1 MTATV
6 KEHVDKVSI
15 KTLGIAAGAS
25 FVSALVFKGLY
36 NLSNGSNTTVVDGEL
51 MQRGGEALG

>member
-15 KTLGIAAGAS
+15 KTLGVAAGAS

-36 NLSNGSNTTVVDGEL
+36 NLSSGSNTTVVDGEL
-51 MQRGGEALG
+51 M